1 MYKTIAIVATIFIG
15 LLFCSCKNDTPKN
28 NQIDSVKTVEGREKV
43 LDTIKE
49 KIPPKYVK
57 QSVDDTL
64 AAKIKNYI
72 TAGFLTKNDL
82 KAIPENQRKFQ
93 FYKIDLNNDGKNEV
107 FVNFLTSYFCGSGG
121 CTLLL
126 LDHKLAKINKF
137 TATRTLFVEQTLQ
150 NNWRVILTESEG
162 SWRKLVYING
172 SYPSNPSMVKT
183 TDEFPG
189 DESEILFQ
197 EGSSKLKTYTF

>member
-43 LDTIKE
+43 LDIIQE
-49 KIPPKYVK
+49 KIPPKYAK

-64 AAKIKNYI
+64 ATKIKNYI